1 MKTLLVAALAAAG
14 LTIPA
19 ALSTPA
25 SAQLTLKFSHYAETN
40 HPAHTAAVSFAQN
53 VEKRTN
59 GQIKIQIFPANQLG
73 DPPSV
78 MQQIQAGVIDIGIP
92 TQGQLDKFDK
102 AFATVMIPFA
112 FASAKDAHAKLDGPL
127 MAWFGP
133 LAEKQGFK
141 ILGNWEWGFRHI
153 TNTTRPVNS
162 PADVKGLKIR
172 VPPEI
177 QLEAAMEALGAQVT
191 KIAFPE
197 LYLALSQ
204 KVVDGQENPIAVIHS
219 LKLWEVQKF
228 MAMTG
233 HSYNCAV
240 MVINNNKFNTLS
252 AEQKKI
258 LEEEGKAAGNLMRK
272 IVADSEAGQLAEIKA
287 KGVAVTTPDPAT
299 FRTLMD
305 PALKKI
311 AGYAGEDNV
320 KKFMEIV
327 SAK

>member
-1 MKTLLVAALAAAG
+1 MRTLLVAAFAAAAFA
-14 LTIPA
+14 LPA
-19 ALSTPA
+19 PA
-25 SAQLTLKFSHYAETN
+25 TAQVTLKFSHYAETN
-40 HPAHTAAVSFAQN
+40 HPAHAAAVDFAQK

-59 GQIKIQIFPANQLG
+59 GQVKIQIFPANQLG
-73 DPPSV
+73 DPPAV

-112 FASAKDAHAKLDGPL
+112 FASAKDAHDKLDGPL

-153 TNTTRPVNS
+153 TNTARPVNA

-219 LKLWEVQKF
+219 LKLWEVQKH
-228 MAMTG
+228 MALTG

-287 KGVAVTTPDPAT
+287 KGIAVTTPDPAT
-299 FRTLMD
+299 FRALME